1 MLRPAVEVGVPG
13 IVVVHNHPSSEL
25 GPSPNDV
32 AVTRKLVQAAK
43 LLDID
48 LLDHVVI
55 AGNGF
60 VSLKEQ
66 GLMF

>member
-1 MLRPAVEVGVPG
+1 M
-13 IVVVHNHPSSEL
+13 
-25 GPSPNDV
+25 

-48 LLDHVVI
+48 LLDHVII
-55 AGNGF
+55 AGDSF